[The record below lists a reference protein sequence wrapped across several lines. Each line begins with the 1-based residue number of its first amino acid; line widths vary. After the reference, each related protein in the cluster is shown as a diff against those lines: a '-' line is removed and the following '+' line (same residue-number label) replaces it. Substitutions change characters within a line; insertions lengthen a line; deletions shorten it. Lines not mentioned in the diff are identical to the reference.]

1 MTTSPPPFEA
11 ARRPADSPGLAAGQA
26 DPVSTTPA
34 APARSAGWNA
44 TPPAR
49 TAGHGP
55 TGRATADAVTRSRAG
70 ADIGDG
76 VSEGLTAVVVDYAQL
91 YDDAPC
97 GYLLTDDDGTI
108 VAVNDTFVSWTGHP
122 RAALLGTRVQKLM
135 PIGDQILYSTHCM
148 PQLAIG
154 GAVAE
159 IAIEV
164 IAAGGQR
171 RAALLSATRTPG
183 TADRAAQVKVII
195 FSAHERRRYE
205 KELVAARRRAEE
217 SEARRAS
224 AEADLHHLAWHDS
237 LTGLLNRAGLT
248 THLATPSGSSEMGEH
263 HGGELRAAPPQRGV
277 LFIDLD
283 HFKEVNDSLGHAA
296 GDQLLTVVAARLQNA
311 VRKEAT
317 LARLSGDEFVVVD
330 TFTTDQEA
338 AALAERLLEALN
350 APLVIDGLEI
360 VVSASIGAAV
370 AHTAEDTFEGLLRH
384 ADIAMYRAKAR
395 GRNGWQLHD
404 LTHADPAVDRLR
416 LLGELRRGIE
426 RGELRLHYQP
436 RMNLAGDHLVG
447 VEALVRWQHPTRG
460 LLPPG
465 EFIEIAEDSGLVR
478 ELGVWVLD
486 AAITQAVQWHQAGL
500 GGGRIEMAVNLSARQ
515 LADPHLIDRITHV
528 LTRRGLE
535 PSLLVLEI
543 TETALMVDPDA
554 ALATLH
560 ALKALG
566 AGLAIDDFGTGYSS
580 FSYLKAFP
588 VDELKI
594 DRSFVTG
601 LGADT
606 GDSAIVA
613 SCVQLAHAVG
623 LRAVA
628 EGVETRAQQQAL
640 VDLECD
646 LGQGYHWSPP
656 LPADQLPGWLASRNP
671 PNGTLLT
678 WQ

>member
-1 MTTSPPPFEA
+1 
-11 ARRPADSPGLAAGQA
+11 
-26 DPVSTTPA
+26 
-34 APARSAGWNA
+34 
-44 TPPAR
+44 
-49 TAGHGP
+49 
-55 TGRATADAVTRSRAG
+55 
-70 ADIGDG
+70 
-76 VSEGLTAVVVDYAQL
+76 VSENVTDVIVDYAQL

-97 GYLLTDDDGTI
+97 GYLLTNDDGTI
-108 VAVNDTFVSWTGHP
+108 VAVNDTFVSWTGHT
-122 RAALLGTRVQKLM
+122 RATLLGTRVQKLM
-135 PIGDQILYSTHCM
+135 PIGDQILYSTHCI

-183 TADRAAQVKVII
+183 TADRSAQVKVII

-248 THLATPSGSSEMGEH
+248 AHLATLTGTHDQGAD
-263 HGGELRAAPPQRGV
+263 HGAELPAAYPPQRGV

-296 GDQLLTVVAARLQNA
+296 GDELLTVVAARLQNA
-311 VRKEAT
+311 VRQGAT

-330 TFTTDQEA
+330 TFGTGEEA

-350 APLVIDGLEI
+350 APLVIEGLEI

-370 AHTAEDTFEGLLRH
+370 AHTAEDTFERLVRH

-395 GRNGWQLHD
+395 GRNSWQLHD
-404 LTHADPAVDRLR
+404 VAHADPAVDRLR
-416 LLGELRRGIE
+416 LLGELRHGIE

-436 RMNLAGDHLVG
+436 RMDLGTDRLAG
-447 VEALVRWQHPTRG
+447 VEALVRWQHPARG
-460 LLPPG
+460 LLPPAA
-465 EFIEIAEDSGLVR
+465 FIEIAEDSGLVR
-478 ELGVWVLD
+478 ELGAWVLD
-486 AAITQAVQWHQAGL
+486 AAIEQAVQWHYAGL
-500 GGGRIEMAVNLSARQ
+500 GGAGIEMAVNLSARQ
-515 LADPHLIDRITHV
+515 LADPRLIDRITDALIRH
-528 LTRRGLE
+528 GLQ

-560 ALKALG
+560 ALKSLG
-566 AGLAIDDFGTGYSS
+566 VGLAIDDFGTGYSS

-594 DRSFVTG
+594 DRSFVAG
-601 LGADT
+601 LGTDT

-628 EGVETRAQQQAL
+628 EGVETPAQRQAL
-640 VDLECD
+640 IDLGCD
-646 LGQGYHWSPP
+646 LGQGYHWSAP
-656 LPADQLPGWLASRNP
+656 LPADQLPAWLAGRSHP
-671 PNGTLLT
+671 TELT
-678 WQ
+678 GPLDATSAAD